1 MSFDPRLMRVGIE
14 IGKEIIWVE
23 GLMLEASITKVANAT
38 SNDATIKVANMTKN
52 HRDNI
57 LTETSP
63 FNKLGV
69 RKRVI
74 VEAGRESYGLSRIF
88 TGDIINATPSQ
99 PPDISITL
107 TARTNNWNKTQVT
120 SKSYAG
126 MISMQ
131 RNAQDIADSMEL
143 SLNFEATDRQIASYA
158 FTGAKSQQLNKL
170 GEIGRVNAY
179 IDDDKLI
186 VKDVGKAAKQSAQTH
201 VLDLSSGM
209 VGIPELTEQGIR
221 VKMMFE
227 PFSRIGGMLEVK
239 SIINPG
245 ANGKYIIYKM
255 SYDISNRSEQF
266 YTTVEA
272 YKQGRYLQ

>member
-1 MSFDPRLMRVGIE
+1 MTFDPRLMRVGIE
-14 IGKEIIWVE
+14 IGKEMIWVE
-23 GLMLEASITKVANAT
+23 GLALEASITKVANAT
-38 SNDATIKVANMTKN
+38 SNDATIKVSNLTKI

-63 FNKLGV
+63 WNKLGV
-69 RKRVI
+69 RKRIV

-99 PPDISITL
+99 PPDIAITL

-126 MISMQ
+126 MVSME
-131 RNAQDIADSMEL
+131 RIAQDIADSMEL

-201 VLDLSSGM
+201 VLDLNSGM

-245 ANGKYIIYKM
+245 ADGKYIIYKM
-255 SYDISNRSEQF
+255 SYDISNRGEQF

>member
-88 TGDIINATPSQ
+88 TGDQQESNDCLRARCDGIAPLK
-99 PPDISITL
+99 IT
-107 TARTNNWNKTQVT
+107 
-120 SKSYAG
+120 S
-126 MISMQ
+126 
-131 RNAQDIADSMEL
+131 
-143 SLNFEATDRQIASYA
+143 
-158 FTGAKSQQLNKL
+158 
-170 GEIGRVNAY
+170 GEMFHSS
-179 IDDDKLI
+179 
-186 VKDVGKAAKQSAQTH
+186 SA
-201 VLDLSSGM
+201 
-209 VGIPELTEQGIR
+209 
-221 VKMMFE
+221 MM
-227 PFSRIGGMLEVK
+227 
-239 SIINPG
+239 
-245 ANGKYIIYKM
+245 
-255 SYDISNRSEQF
+255 
-266 YTTVEA
+266 
-272 YKQGRYLQ
+272 